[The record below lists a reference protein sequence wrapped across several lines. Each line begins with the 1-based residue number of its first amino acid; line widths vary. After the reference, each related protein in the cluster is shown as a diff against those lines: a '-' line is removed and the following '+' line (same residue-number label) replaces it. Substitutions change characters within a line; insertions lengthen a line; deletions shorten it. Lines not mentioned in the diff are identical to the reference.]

1 MRRFCV
7 FEGIDG
13 VGKSSLL
20 QLFEERYPASI
31 IATREPMDRNLAE
44 TYRGASPEEMCYY
57 FAIDRFRHLKELER
71 EIMDDDRLIICDRY
85 VYSNY
90 AYQMYHGCAIDFI
103 DRLQPP
109 NIIWPD
115 CVIHFNCD
123 PEIAAERSGE
133 TNIERLR
140 VIQGLYKTVYALKTD
155 SPVYCIDTS
164 NMDLELVFD
173 EVKCILEH
181 LELL

>member
-1 MRRFCV
+1 MRRFVV
-7 FEGIDG
+7 FEGLDG
-13 VGKSSLL
+13 VGKSSVL
-20 QLFEERYPASI
+20 QLFKERYPDRI
-31 IATREPMDRNLAE
+31 IATNEPMDRTLAE
-44 TYRGASPEEMCYY
+44 TYKGASPEEMCYY
-57 FAIDRFRHLKELER
+57 FAIDRFRHLNQPY
-71 EIMDDDRLIICDRY
+71 MDLMADDRLIICDRY

-123 PEIAAERSGE
+123 SGIAAERSGE
-133 TNIERLR
+133 TNIERLQ
-140 VIQGLYKTVYALKTD
+140 VIQGLYKTVYALKTE
-155 SPVYCIDTS
+155 SPVYCIDTTYMS
-164 NMDLELVFD
+164 IEMIFD
-173 EVKCILEH
+173 EVEAILKQ